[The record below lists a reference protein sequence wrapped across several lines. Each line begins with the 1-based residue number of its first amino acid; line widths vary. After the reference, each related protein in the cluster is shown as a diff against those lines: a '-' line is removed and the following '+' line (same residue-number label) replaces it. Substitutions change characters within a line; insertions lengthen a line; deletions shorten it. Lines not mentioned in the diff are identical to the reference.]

1 MPTFA
6 IISGAFACVMSALQG
21 YEYVSSDCL
30 DKHQRA
36 NDLLMSR
43 SGGTEEELYCAA
55 QAHTVPKV
63 FTAVLLV
70 YATIKQTELWDSQ
83 SLF

>member
-1 MPTFA
+1 MPTLA
-6 IISGAFACVMSALQG
+6 IISGAFACVMSSLQG

-43 SGGTEEELYCAA
+43 SGRTEDELYCAA

-63 FTAVLLV
+63 FTGVLLA
-70 YATIKQTELWDSQ
+70 YATIKQTKLWDSQ